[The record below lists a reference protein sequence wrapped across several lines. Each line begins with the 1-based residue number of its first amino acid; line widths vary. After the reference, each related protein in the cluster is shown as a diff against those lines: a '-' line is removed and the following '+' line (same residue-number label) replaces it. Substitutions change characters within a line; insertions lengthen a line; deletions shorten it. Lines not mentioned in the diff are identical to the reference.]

1 MPSYYWND
9 FNIFLGGDVM
19 SEIHI
24 GNLRFYRC
32 DDDMCWY
39 IEDEFGRYGYE
50 SYTDA
55 REHFNAIKMELKN
68 GN

>member
-1 MPSYYWND
+1 
-9 FNIFLGGDVM
+9 M